1 MAMIKKIELQDHEG
15 NIIHPHTETS
25 LVFMNDG
32 KTLDE
37 VMNEEVTEEEIRA
50 IIEEED

>member
-1 MAMIKKIELQDHEG
+1 MAVIKKIELQDHEG

>member
-1 MAMIKKIELQDHEG
+1 MAVMKKVELQDHEG

-25 LVFMNDG
+25 VVFMNDG

-37 VMNEEVTEEEIRA
+37 AMKEDVTEEEIRV

>member
-1 MAMIKKIELQDHEG
+1 MAVIKKVELQDHEG
-15 NIIHPHTETS
+15 NIIHPHTEAG

-37 VMNEEVTEEEIRA
+37 VVNEDITEEEIRA